1 MWIILTI
8 LIKIC
13 FCIFHFGEIKKIKPW
28 IHSYYSMLMSILS
41 PLFRWFSLNPFHFS
55 PCYSLLLSQTNLS
68 VFKWSSLFNLGCW
81 LGHIHQV
88 IILPRLILFSLT
100 LFFLKCFPALIL
112 LDQICQFERESI
124 FLELASPNSFRLEN
138 FMKDS

>member
-41 PLFRWFSLNPFHFS
+41 PLFRWFSLNLFHFS

-68 VFKWSSLFNLGCW
+68 VFKWSIIVQMLAGAHPSSNYAA
-81 LGHIHQV
+81 QV
-88 IILPRLILFSLT
+88 NSVLTDFILFEVFPCINPSWSNLPILKRINLSWISFT
-100 LFFLKCFPALIL
+100 KFL
-112 LDQICQFERESI
+112 
-124 FLELASPNSFRLEN
+124 
-138 FMKDS
+138 